1 MKQPMSV
8 AQNDV
13 QKETCIVMYF
23 YMAETK
29 LHVNLSDVNSQSEPI
44 M

>member
-23 YMAETK
+23 YMAET
-29 LHVNLSDVNSQSEPI
+29 NYMSIYP